1 MQEGIRMNK
10 KKQEQKEN
18 QVHLRPYE
26 KFMQFGAENLTECE
40 LLAVLLRTGSREEG
54 VEALA
59 AHILDI
65 AANGRQGLPGLH
77 KLSLEQLL
85 RIKGIGKVKAIQI
98 KCIAELCT
106 RMARAKAGECLTFE
120 SSGSVAAYYME
131 TLRHKSRECVYLLM
145 LDTKGH
151 LIRETELS
159 RGTVKSSLLSPREVF
174 VEALRAEAVHII
186 LIHNHPSGDP
196 APSKEDMSVTKSIYE
211 MGMKLDIPLID
222 HIIIGDNKYISFK
235 EQGYL

>member
-1 MQEGIRMNK
+1 MNR

-54 VEALA
+54 VEELA

-77 KLSLEQLL
+77 RLSLEQLL

-106 RMARAKAGECLTFE
+106 RMARATAGERLTFE
-120 SSGSVAAYYME
+120 RSGSVAAYYME

-145 LDTKGH
+145 LDAKGH

-159 RGTVKSSLLSPREVF
+159 RGTVSSSLLSPREVF
-174 VEALRAEAVHII
+174 IEALRAEAVHMI

-196 APSKEDMSVTKSIYE
+196 APSREDMSVTKSIYE

>member
-1 MQEGIRMNK
+1 MNK

-26 KFMQFGAENLTECE
+26 KFEQFGAQNLTECE

-59 AHILDI
+59 AHILE
-65 AANGRQGLPGLH
+65 AASDGRLGLPGLH
-77 KLSLEQLL
+77 RMSMEQL
-85 RIKGIGKVKAIQI
+85 RKIKGIGKVKAIQI

-106 RMARAKAGECLTFE
+106 RMARATAGECLTFT

-131 TLRHKSRECVYLLM
+131 TLRHRSRECVYLLM
-145 LDTKGH
+145 LDVKGH

-159 RGTVKSSLLSPREVF
+159 RGTVKASLLSPREVF
-174 VEALRAEAVHII
+174 IEALRAEAVHMI

-196 APSKEDMSVTKSIYE
+196 TPSMEDMSVTKAIYE

-222 HIIIGDNKYISFK
+222 HIIIGDNKYSSFK

>member
-1 MQEGIRMNK
+1 MNR

-54 VEALA
+54 VEELA

-65 AANGRQGLPGLH
+65 ASNGRQGLPGLH
-77 KLSLEQLL
+77 RLSLEQLL

-106 RMARAKAGECLTFE
+106 RMAKATAGERLTFE
-120 SSGSVAAYYME
+120 RSGSVAAYYME

-145 LDTKGH
+145 LDTKGQ

-174 VEALRAEAVHII
+174 IEALRAEAVHMI

-196 APSKEDMSVTKSIYE
+196 TPSREDMSVTKSIYE